1 MLRGYEVIEVT
12 SDGKNCYLC
21 VSEASS
27 LKFKTKFAGYFS
39 GINFIN
45 VTGFMVDNSF
55 SMCQDT
61 LRMICP
67 DIDINLLNRGVQQ
80 LLEMST
86 LTAEVY
92 GWEWNDYDPSSD
104 IIYLDRM
111 L

>member
-12 SDGKNCYLC
+12 ADGKNCYLART
-21 VSEASS
+21 EESS
-27 LKFKTKFAGYFS
+27 QRFKNKFGGYFKHTEFVD
-39 GINFIN
+39 I
-45 VTGFMVDNSF
+45 TGFFVDNSF
-55 SMCQDT
+55 THSQEA
-61 LRMICP
+61 LAMICP
-67 DIDINLLNRGVQQ
+67 CIDVGLLNKGVKQ

-92 GWEWNDYDPSSD
+92 GWEWNDYDPSSG